1 MVQAFLKDMG
11 SVGVGVKVGRGFE
24 GSILYGQSGER
35 SCDPSGV

>member
-24 GSILYGQSGER
+24 GSIL
-35 SCDPSGV
+35 